1 MARNLLPQALG
12 ESDRCIEHGA
22 GQNEKEFLATIAPDT
37 VDFARLGLQELREL
51 LEHGVAGLVAVVV
64 VYALELVDVAHDE
77 RDRLV
82 EAHGMLPHLVQAL
95 VQGAPVLDLRE
106 TISERDLLQ
115 LFIQLRQFFLPR
127 LESGLQR
134 LDPEERIYPG

>member
-1 MARNLLPQALG
+1 MARNLLPQALS

-22 GQNEKEFLATIAPDT
+22 GQNEKEFLPTIAPDT

-82 EAHGMLPHLVQAL
+82 ETDGMLPHVVETILQRASV
-95 VQGAPVLDLRE
+95 VDLRK
-106 TISERDLLQ
+106 
-115 LFIQLRQFFLPR
+115 P
-127 LESGLQR
+127 
-134 LDPEERIYPG
+134 